1 MSANHSKAVG
11 VGSKKV
17 KTGVVAGNL
26 PIHAYREQLLDSV
39 SKYATTIVVGETGS
53 GKSTQ
58 LPQFL
63 VQSGRFKSVVCTQP
77 RRVAAVTVAKR
88 VAEEFGCDVGKEVG
102 YSIRFEDCTSPST
115 RIKFATDG
123 VLLRELMSDPNLNK
137 YNVVILDEAHER
149 SLQTDILMGLLRQL
163 QERRSDLRIIIM
175 SATLDT
181 DLFAEFFQSPNI
193 ITIPGRQFPVEVFY
207 LKKEEKDVVE
217 AIMLTCLQIHMDEKD
232 NGAVLVFLP
241 GQDDI
246 EALQHLLAEH
256 LPNVVSNMTAKPP
269 VGAVSVIGSA
279 IGAPFTPNTDSENK
293 TNSLPLKQIVLGS
306 GAAGADD
313 GTNVDS
319 NATKGADLMQKNF
332 EIRPLYAA
340 MPPEDQL
347 KVFAEVPKYM
357 RKFILATNIAE
368 TSVTVTGVKYIVDC
382 GFAKTRLIHPV
393 TGFEM
398 LKTVCISKAQ
408 ANQRAG
414 RAGRTGPGKCYRIYE
429 EKVFQKYDDVTL
441 PEIQRVNMTQVV
453 LQLKDLGIANILE
466 FPLPSPPSKSSVRQ
480 AFQVL
485 LMLQALDKNQNLT
498 SHGKNMA
505 QLPLFPQLSHL
516 LLKSVEH
523 ECVSEALTAVSL
535 LSSESIFQQPFD
547 EEAKGKA
554 ERAKRNF
561 STKEG
566 DLLTLVNVYEKWKE
580 AKMDK
585 NWTSRNYLNQRALQ
599 HANSVRNQLTVLLKS
614 KLQIDT
620 NVSCLPNK
628 DPFLKCLAAG
638 LFMNVARKVTVEDG
652 SAAIAPDAASGS
664 GKQPQSQSDIQ
675 RKSVEDFVL
684 NKNNSAKIS
693 KFRSL
698 PSNPLLASNGA
709 AYKTIRGGEY
719 VHVHPSSVL
728 FTLPGGIKK
737 LPNYIIFAELLITS
751 KQYVRTLSVIDES
764 WLPLVAPHMYGQTNN
779 ANHLPGRTADIAN
792 SQAQKRR
799 TPDSSDNSRNDNSAT
814 SGNTPKKL
822 MRI

>member
-1 MSANHSKAVG
+1 MSLKPA
-11 VGSKKV
+11 KKKLSGIV
-17 KTGVVAGNL
+17 NSNL
-26 PIHAYREQLLDSV
+26 PIHAYRDQLIDSV

-63 VQSGRFKSVVCTQP
+63 VQSGRWKSVVCTQP

-88 VAEEFGCDVGKEVG
+88 VAEEYGCEVGKEVG
-102 YSIRFEDCTSPST
+102 YSIRFEDCTSSIT
-115 RIKFATDG
+115 KIKFATDG
-123 VLLRELMSDPNLNK
+123 VLLRELMSDPNLAR

-163 QERRSDLRIIIM
+163 QDRRQDLKIIIM

-181 DLFAEFFQSPNI
+181 EMFANFFQSPNI
-193 ITIPGRQFPVEVFY
+193 LTIPGRQFPVEVFY

-217 AIMLTCLQIHMDEKD
+217 AIMLTCLQIHMDEAD
-232 NGAVLVFLP
+232 NGGVLVFLP

-246 EALQHLLAEH
+246 EALQHLLTEH
-256 LPNVVSNMTAKPP
+256 LPNVVSKLKPP
-269 VGAVSVIGSA
+269 VGSVTTTAPGGGPVSGPGS
-279 IGAPFTPNTDSENK
+279 DNK
-293 TNSLPLKQIVLGS
+293 TNSLPLKQVVLGGGPAS
-306 GAAGADD
+306 SDETSAL
-313 GTNVDS
+313 
-319 NATKGADLMQKNF
+319 ATKTVDMMANDF

-347 KVFAEVPKYM
+347 KVFADVPKHV

-429 EKVFQKYDDVTL
+429 EKAFLKFDDVTL

-453 LQLKDLGIANILE
+453 LQLKDLGIANIME
-466 FPLPSPPSKSSVRQ
+466 FPLPSPPTKASVRQ

-485 LMLQALDKNQNLT
+485 LMLQALDKQQGLT
-498 SHGKNMA
+498 PHGKNMA

-523 ECVSEALTAVSL
+523 GCVSEALTAVSL
-535 LSSESIFQQPFD
+535 LSSESVFQQPFE
-547 EEAKGKA
+547 EEAKAKA

-580 AKMDK
+580 ARMDK
-585 NWTSRNYLNQRALQ
+585 NWAGRNFLNQRALQ
-599 HANSVRNQLTVLLKS
+599 HANSVRNQLTVLLRT
-614 KLQIDT
+614 KLQFDT
-620 NVSCLPNK
+620 SLSCLPK
-628 DPFLKCLAAG
+628 KEPFLKCLAAG

-652 SAAIAPDAASGS
+652 AVGTSDEATAH
-664 GKQPQSQSDIQ
+664 QPLSQSEIQ
-675 RKSVEDFVL
+675 RKTVQDFVL

-693 KFRSL
+693 KFRSQA
-698 PSNPLLASNGA
+698 SNPLLASNGA
-709 AYKTIRGGEY
+709 AYKTIRGGEF

-764 WLPLVAPHMYGQTNN
+764 WLPLVAPHMYGH
-779 ANHLPGRTADIAN
+779 ANGSSAGSADAPPAG
-792 SQAQKRR
+792 AQKRGAGEAGQAVSKHMR
-799 TPDSSDNSRNDNSAT
+799 T
-814 SGNTPKKL
+814 
-822 MRI
+822 